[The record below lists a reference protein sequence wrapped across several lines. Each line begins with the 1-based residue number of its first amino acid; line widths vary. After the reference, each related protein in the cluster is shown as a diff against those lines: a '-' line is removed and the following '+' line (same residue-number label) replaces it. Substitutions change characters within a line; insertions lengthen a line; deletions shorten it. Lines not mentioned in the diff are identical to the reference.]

1 MNATPAFKLHIS
13 RKNVSTFNLLKIAY
27 EYINHN
33 KISLQE
39 KTRNEITAQFE
50 RLRYNYDCIIY
61 YTYIVKNY
69 ADKWNKYILFQG
81 ILNWLWIFLIENLSR
96 VINLL
101 PTEIRE
107 QNRLKRELNKIPEL
121 NKTQQMS
128 SLFTIRD
135 EMNSILNNSCYKEFV
150 KKDKIIKYVEFFGEY
165 KDWLC
170 YVLNDK
176 FNGEYIHFRHL
187 GDALVDENDNP
198 FWTETETRQKIVN
211 EYISKFQ
218 QLHNQNKA
226 EELLKKF
233 QEMCEIMDFTDYVDD
248 YKEEMDTLKI
258 SNYINKQIIN
268 KIWN

>member
-1 MNATPAFKLHIS
+1 MNTTQAFKLHIP
-13 RKNVSTFNLLKIAY
+13 RKNVSTYHLLEIAY

-39 KTRNEITAQFE
+39 DRRKEITAQFE
-50 RLRYNYDCIIY
+50 RIRYNYENIIY

-69 ADKWNKYILFQG
+69 ADKWNKYLLFQG
-81 ILNWLWIFLIENLSR
+81 ILNWLWIFLIEKLSR
-96 VINLL
+96 AINLL
-101 PTEIRE
+101 PTESRE

-135 EMNSILNNSCYKEFV
+135 EMYSILNNSNYKEYV
-150 KKDKIIKYVEFFGEY
+150 KREKVIKYDDFFGQY
-165 KDWLC
+165 RDWIC

-198 FWTETETRQKIVN
+198 FWNKSETRQKIVN
-211 EYISKFQ
+211 EYMPKFQ

-226 EELLKKF
+226 EELLMKF
-233 QEMCEIMDFTDYVDD
+233 QDMCEIMDFTDYVND
-248 YKEEMDTLKI
+248 YKGEMDTLKI
-258 SNYINKQIIN
+258 SNYINKQIIDN
-268 KIWN
+268 IWY